1 MKGVGYMNITEQI
14 KKQAIH
20 VSLKL
25 GATANDYNM
34 LHGLKGMGFMYNT
47 NE

>member
-1 MKGVGYMNITEQI
+1 MEGVGYMNNTEQI

-34 LHGLKGMGFMYNT
+34 LHG
-47 NE
+47 